1 MKNTSE
7 NPLAIIERLEGELS
21 RIVAAR
27 PEMLAEIDARIAS
40 ATATIVDATER
51 PGVAKVDAALSAHS
65 ALAVLAKLRSD
76 VAEPVPANPV
86 RMIRSRDRWLQD
98 HHEELV
104 SALQS
109 ILDEKSAGHEAFK
122 EASADRQGKL
132 TAAAVRAQG
141 TPDEAAADDALA
153 QAEGDLYDREQTLA
167 VAKTQLHAL
176 QTDVTY
182 AGWQR
187 AKQAIF
193 AVNFELPST
202 DEKEK

>member
-7 NPLAIIERLEGELS
+7 TPQEIIGRLETELS
-21 RIVAAR
+21 RIVASRA
-27 PEMLAEIDARIAS
+27 EMILAIDARLK
-40 ATATIVDATER
+40 TAEQVIVDVNER
-51 PGVAKVDAALSAHS
+51 PGPDKIQAGLEAHS
-65 ALAVLAKLRSD
+65 EIQFLAKLRESI
-76 VAEPVPANPV
+76 AEQYLANP
-86 RMIRSRDRWLQD
+86 MKMLRSRDRWLQD
-98 HHEELV
+98 HHAELV
-104 SALQS
+104 SALRS

-141 TPDEAAADDALA
+141 TPGEAAADDALA

-167 VAKTQLHAL
+167 VAKTHLRAL

-187 AKQAIF
+187 ARQAVSQ
-193 AVNFELPST
+193 VNWELPEAH
-202 DEKEK
+202 EKEK